1 MNYTTLFQIHQ
12 PTDLFSLPDDILLVK
27 GARNEKTA

>member
-12 PTDLFSLPDDILLVK
+12 PTDLYGLLDDISLAK